1 MCTTASLNVISA
13 WWPSPST
20 RSPVLRVRFAPGG
33 SKTGLKPAIF
43 APKASI
49 CGTSFKFRIR
59 RLHAFRYRYSTGVAE
74 FTRKAQTWGS
84 CIDYFLC
91 VRSSLRTVAITLE
104 YFIRVYAYEYAVQM
118 YCTVLY
124 MSTST
129 VLNSHW
135 ELNNSF
141 VCAVFTHGI
150 DAPVNYCLRKLSN
163 ASRVL

>member
-1 MCTTASLNVISA
+1 MPSVGASAFTLDATS
-13 WWPSPST
+13 
-20 RSPVLRVRFAPGG
+20 
-33 SKTGLKPAIF
+33 LKALAHGILCNPHH
-43 APKASI
+43 
-49 CGTSFKFRIR
+49 SFCQSNGAHARIR
-59 RLHAFRYRYSTGVAE
+59 NRPLLQSRYRYSTGVAE
-74 FTRKAQTWGS
+74 FTRKPQTWGS

-124 MSTST
+124 LSTST

-163 ASRVL
+163 ASRVHGRRY

>member
-1 MCTTASLNVISA
+1 MTE
-13 WWPSPST
+13 
-20 RSPVLRVRFAPGG
+20 
-33 SKTGLKPAIF
+33 
-43 APKASI
+43 
-49 CGTSFKFRIR
+49 
-59 RLHAFRYRYSTGVAE
+59 YSTGVAE

-163 ASRVL
+163 ASRVVFAGAELSCVGKLRS

>member
-1 MCTTASLNVISA
+1 MRKQSIEVT
-13 WWPSPST
+13 
-20 RSPVLRVRFAPGG
+20 APG
-33 SKTGLKPAIF
+33 
-43 APKASI
+43 
-49 CGTSFKFRIR
+49 
-59 RLHAFRYRYSTGVAE
+59 YSTGVAK
-74 FTRKAQTWGS
+74 FTRDQTWGS

-163 ASRVL
+163 ASRVFIVGTVLKFRMFLHALTQPRPRVAMQLSIEIPYVSACTHSAAAASRHATQY

>member
-1 MCTTASLNVISA
+1 ME
-13 WWPSPST
+13 
-20 RSPVLRVRFAPGG
+20 
-33 SKTGLKPAIF
+33 
-43 APKASI
+43 
-49 CGTSFKFRIR
+49 
-59 RLHAFRYRYSTGVAE
+59 RYYSTGVAE
-74 FTRKAQTWGS
+74 FTRKPQTWGS

-91 VRSSLRTVAITLE
+91 VRSTSSLRTVAITLE

-163 ASRVL
+163 ASRVSDLNATLFVCMLL

>member
-1 MCTTASLNVISA
+1 MRETGGDLYVEYRY
-13 WWPSPST
+13 PSM
-20 RSPVLRVRFAPGG
+20 GD
-33 SKTGLKPAIF
+33 
-43 APKASI
+43 
-49 CGTSFKFRIR
+49 
-59 RLHAFRYRYSTGVAE
+59 YSTGVAE

-163 ASRVL
+163 ASRVVSG

>member
-1 MCTTASLNVISA
+1 MRTQ
-13 WWPSPST
+13 
-20 RSPVLRVRFAPGG
+20 
-33 SKTGLKPAIF
+33 
-43 APKASI
+43 
-49 CGTSFKFRIR
+49 
-59 RLHAFRYRYSTGVAE
+59 Y
-74 FTRKAQTWGS
+74 
-84 CIDYFLC
+84 
-91 VRSSLRTVAITLE
+91 SSLRTVAITLE

-163 ASRVL
+163 ASRVDRRVVQL